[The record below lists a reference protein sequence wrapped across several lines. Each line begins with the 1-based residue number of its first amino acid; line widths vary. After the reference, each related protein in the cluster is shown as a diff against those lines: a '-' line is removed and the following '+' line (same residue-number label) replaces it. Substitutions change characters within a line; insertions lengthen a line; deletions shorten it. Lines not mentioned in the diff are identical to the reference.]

1 MGRKFKWCK
10 FFVLCAHHVRLQCT
24 VSTSTPCSAC
34 ADQQKKNTVT
44 INANIVTSRPTVH
57 SKVDTKSCRIQ
68 SVHTECEGGSM
79 SIEVLLKLR
88 STSGNDRIR
97 CGILWRTLKDIGI
110 STLINSR
117 KKFGIGTNK
126 ITKWIQCSL
135 NEPVDMNIY
144 LEETVKDEPN
154 SGFVNI
160 IYRSAARTKH
170 YQINTK
176 VSLNY
181 IFHNI
186 DTLLKLKILS
196 CNQNMMSLIN
206 FTLRS
211 RTPTHVLHFLNCSKN
226 TNTSTMCGPNRA

>member
-1 MGRKFKWCK
+1 
-10 FFVLCAHHVRLQCT
+10 
-24 VSTSTPCSAC
+24 
-34 ADQQKKNTVT
+34 
-44 INANIVTSRPTVH
+44 
-57 SKVDTKSCRIQ
+57 
-68 SVHTECEGGSM
+68 M

-97 CGILWRTLKDIGI
+97 CGILWRTPKDIGI
-110 STLINSR
+110 STLISSR

-126 ITKWIQCSL
+126 ITKWIQFSL

-160 IYRSAARTKH
+160 KYRSAARTKH

-181 IFHNI
+181 RFHNI
-186 DTLLKLKILS
+186 EIKNLIMQSKYDV
-196 CNQNMMSLIN
+196 IN